1 VNYRTKAYL
10 FLLVSAVISGIAG
23 LVLKLTLDGISVEVF
38 LFYRFFI
45 SSVAVIFLL
54 PFVKLK
60 IPKKPSVLLNFLL
73 FGFLNTTVALGF
85 LFLGASHTT
94 LLNLSLITL
103 ISPLL
108 AIFAGYLLLHEH
120 ISKRLKIGILV
131 SVLGAFTI
139 LIGPFIRTGDNLGE
153 VSGNI
158 FILIS
163 VFAGV
168 YSTILVKKLLRQGAD
183 PLSLTN
189 ASFVIGFIS
198 FLIIIFIKGD
208 FENSINIIKNL
219 PLSLHLGVFYM
230 ALISGTLAYY
240 LGTSAQR
247 SIEVSEAAVFSYIP
261 SVIASILAILV
272 VGDPITPEIVIG
284 TVITLVGVYLA
295 ETRKRRYN

>member
-1 VNYRTKAYL
+1 
-10 FLLVSAVISGIAG
+10 
-23 LVLKLTLDGISVEVF
+23 
-38 LFYRFFI
+38 
-45 SSVAVIFLL
+45 
-54 PFVKLK
+54 
-60 IPKKPSVLLNFLL
+60 
-73 FGFLNTTVALGF
+73 
-85 LFLGASHTT
+85 
-94 LLNLSLITL
+94 
-103 ISPLL
+103 
-108 AIFAGYLLLHEH
+108 
-120 ISKRLKIGILV
+120 LKIGILV